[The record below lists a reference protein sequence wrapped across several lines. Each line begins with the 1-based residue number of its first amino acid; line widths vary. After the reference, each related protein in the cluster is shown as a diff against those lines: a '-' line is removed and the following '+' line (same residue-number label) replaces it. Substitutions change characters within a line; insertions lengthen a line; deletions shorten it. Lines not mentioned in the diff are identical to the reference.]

1 MSVFAVG
8 DRVEKTG
15 GDYTFRG
22 LVVAVFRKRSGAVR
36 LVVENADG
44 LLFIFSETQLRFVE
58 ET

>member
-1 MSVFAVG
+1 MCAFAVG

-22 LVVAVFRKRSGAVR
+22 YVVAVFVKRSGAVR

-44 LLFIFSETQLRFVE
+44 LLFIFSEAQLRFWK